1 MELTL
6 DPGAAI
12 PAFPAGSKHGLMLET
27 SVCSSGRCANL
38 HLYGAE
44 VRDAGHERA
53 KVTRDGALRFD
64 VDTRT
69 WQITGGDD
77 RARAWLSS
85 EPGAWLAPWVAENA
99 ALLQRRFERLEGQAA
114 GEPAERRPAPAW
126 EPGALVFHHQLY
138 PHDFTPTLRHAG
150 KRWMILDGC
159 CPDPAC
165 MCTDATFSF
174 FGIDGEQIDVVGE
187 LGERRPTKAN
197 ALGKALW
204 KAVHDAS
211 DLVDL
216 LLDRQDDILGA
227 GPFIVGAAYE
237 KARLARH
244 AGAPAATTPLE
255 ADAGYLQGGAIP
267 EALVRRLFDVAARLH
282 AAYSALESAWSS
294 RFHVEIRGA
303 IQRDGWAEVASEL
316 TTVGLFAA
324 PGDEL
329 PWLDFE
335 LVPRDEVTVEMRQQ
349 RCALGLPLLGGG
361 LLPAVERWTPEGTC
375 GPPSADDTRIALAMV
390 EALLATPCEEVLA
403 VSGAPRVFEH
413 HVELDVGAVD
423 VRLTAS
429 HPESP
434 WIEEPNAEGDEVDE
448 DDLDEDDE
456 DDDEDDDDD
465 EGSISA
471 DALVE
476 AFTDAAFD
484 RGLARDVVLS
494 ARTLVSELAQFAS
507 AEDTGLFDERTWAA
521 FLSDHAPRKVMLD
534 EGDIARA
541 PAALRAV
548 VDWLGEVGH
557 VEPRP
562 FRASLDRVLPI
573 FQQRARDPQRFG
585 MAKAL
590 VTEMRDAGVDLEDAT
605 AIERFAAAKNAAL
618 DKVLPSSAIFA
629 PAAPAPA
636 SVTRSPTR
644 WSPAPGEQWPAP
656 TDPCGCGSGRR
667 FKKCCMAR

>member
-1 MELTL
+1 MELTV

-12 PAFPAGSKHGLMLET
+12 PAFPAGSKQGLALET
-27 SVCSSGRCANL
+27 SVCSSPRCPSL
-38 HLYGAE
+38 HLHCAE
-44 VRDAGHERA
+44 IRDAGNERA

-64 VDTRT
+64 LHIRT
-69 WQITGGDD
+69 GQLTGGDD
-77 RARAWLSS
+77 RARAWLAS
-85 EPGAWLAPWVAENA
+85 EPGAWFAPWVAENA
-99 ALLQRRFERLEGQAA
+99 ALLQRRFERLKGQAA
-114 GEPAERRPAPAW
+114 GEPAERRAAPAW
-126 EPGALVFHHQLY
+126 EPGGIVFHHQLY
-138 PHDFTPTLRHAG
+138 PHDFTPTVRHAG
-150 KRWMILDGC
+150 KLWMILDGC

-165 MCTDATFSF
+165 TCTDATLSF
-174 FGIDGEQIDVVGE
+174 LAIDGGQIDVVGE

-244 AGAPAATTPLE
+244 AGAPAAITPLE
-255 ADAGYLQGGAIP
+255 ADGGYLQGGAIP
-267 EALVRRLFDVAARLH
+267 EALVRRLFDVAARFH
-282 AAYSALESAWSS
+282 AAYSAVELAWWSW
-294 RFHVEIRGA
+294 FHVEIRGA
-303 IQRDGWAEVASEL
+303 IHRDGWADVTSDP
-316 TTVGLFAA
+316 TTVALFAA
-324 PGDEL
+324 PGDEV
-329 PWLDFE
+329 PWLDVT
-335 LVPRDEVTVEMRQQ
+335 LVPRDEVSVEMRQQ
-349 RCALGLPLLGGG
+349 RCALGLPLLGGA
-361 LLPAVERWTPEGTC
+361 LLPAVDRWTPEGTS
-375 GPPSADDTRIALAMV
+375 GPPSADDVRIAVAMV
-390 EALLATPCEEVLA
+390 EALLAAPHDEVLA
-403 VSGAPRVFEH
+403 VSDTPRVFEH
-413 HVELDVGAVD
+413 HVELDAGAVD

-434 WIEEPNAEGDEVDE
+434 WNEEPDAEGDDE
-448 DDLDEDDE
+448 DEDELEDE
-456 DDDEDDDDD
+456 DDDD

-484 RGLARDVVLS
+484 RGLTRDVVLS
-494 ARTLVSELAQFAS
+494 ARTLVSALAEFA
-507 AEDTGLFDERTWAA
+507 ATEGRGLFDERTWAV
-521 FLSDHAPRKVMLD
+521 FLTDHAPREVTLD

-541 PAALRAV
+541 PAALGAV

-557 VEPRP
+557 VETRP
-562 FRASLDRVLPI
+562 FRASVDRVLPV
-573 FQQRARDPQRFG
+573 FQQRARDPRRFG
-585 MAKAL
+585 AAKAAL
-590 VTEMRDAGVDLEDAT
+590 AEMRDADVDLEDAA
-605 AIERFAAAKNAAL
+605 AIDRFLAARNA
-618 DKVLPSSAIFA
+618 A

-636 SVTRSPTR
+636 SVTRSPAR